1 MNVTCEYCG
10 RDQPAEHLRCIG
22 CGAPL
27 PIPRS
32 EPLRVSVVD
41 SPSGTIPSPAASS
54 VGDTLQEGLKTVGA
68 LAGTLGIGSI
78 VLRVT
83 AQGIAIAVS
92 SFIVGLTA
100 GNSASGQTGYL
111 LHLLT
116 ALFGGVLLGVVVTL
130 VKKRT
135 IWTLLAAPTGT
146 ILGSV
151 AARLLPEANPTM
163 PINTLLALAGGL
175 LLAVLG
181 GYRTRGAR
189 IPFLKVLQPVVGAIG
204 GLLFALLGFFVM
216 YRV

>member
-1 MNVTCEYCG
+1 MVRFFTSVTTT
-10 RDQPAEHLRCIG
+10 P
-22 CGAPL
+22 
-27 PIPRS
+27 
-32 EPLRVSVVD
+32 
-41 SPSGTIPSPAASS
+41 
-54 VGDTLQEGLKTVGA
+54 
-68 LAGTLGIGSI
+68 
-78 VLRVT
+78 
-83 AQGIAIAVS
+83 
-92 SFIVGLTA
+92 
-100 GNSASGQTGYL
+100 NS
-111 LHLLT
+111 
-116 ALFGGVLLGVVVTL
+116 
-130 VKKRT
+130 
-135 IWTLLAAPTGT
+135 T